1 MRFPK
6 STQLFL
12 ALWLVP
18 LAAAQ
23 IKSSSPPQIDHPV
36 YTLLFKPRIAIPE
49 LKASYFSPPILCS
62 SDGTAYYG
70 VPEPPTY
77 RERTIHQLD
86 VQQPRSFPYR
96 LVEGLYDA
104 RFLAFYPG
112 DAGLYVLVNAARDS
126 QPTRDDESK
135 QVVPNPVN
143 LGAKERHDFL
153 LKFDRSGKYV
163 NRLQLP
169 DEVSFYRFA
178 VLEDGTFV
186 ALAIDRKTAAMRLP
200 QLNSD
205 GKIVRYLPLPSA
217 LKSSGA
223 GSNGSMVGAG
233 DAATA
238 AAGVRLIKWF
248 FAPVRHKALL
258 FAADINQVLEIG
270 SDGVR
275 REVNIAIPKGY
286 FFDGVLSSNDRWLF
300 LVPRQV
306 EWEPGKVGG
315 RLMSSDYTVYEVD
328 FNDGK
333 FIRELKGAP
342 TPGLG
347 IACERDGV
355 FTGFSIGSDSRYVL
369 WTAELPR

>member
-1 MRFPK
+1 MKFPEAMR
-6 STQLFL
+6 LFCSGL
-12 ALWLVP
+12 IVFVP
-18 LAAAQ
+18 LAGAQ
-23 IKSSSPPQIDHPV
+23 IKSSSPAQIDHPV
-36 YTLLFKPRIAIPE
+36 YTLAFKARAAVPE

-86 VQQPRSFPYR
+86 LQEPRSFPYR
-96 LVEGLYDA
+96 EVEGLYDA
-104 RFLAFYPG
+104 RFTAFFPG
-112 DAGLYVLVNAARDS
+112 EAELFVLVNAAQDS
-126 QPTRDDESK
+126 PQARDDALK
-135 QVVPNPVN
+135 QIGPVGS
-143 LGAKERHDFL
+143 GAKERHDFL
-153 LKFDRSGKYV
+153 LKFDKSGKYLI
-163 NRLQLP
+163 RIQLP
-169 DEVSFYRFA
+169 DELSFHRFA
-178 VLEDGTFV
+178 VLEDGSFV
-186 ALAIDRKTAAMRLP
+186 ALAVDRGTTRVRLP

-205 GKIVRYLPLPSA
+205 GKIVRYLALPSA
-217 LKSSGA
+217 LESG
-223 GSNGSMVGAG
+223 GSQPGRRISKEG
-233 DAATA
+233 DAARA
-238 AAGVRLIKWF
+238 EVRINKWF
-248 FAPVRHKALL
+248 FVPVRHKALL

-270 SDGVR
+270 PDGLR
-275 REVNIAIPKGY
+275 REVDIMIPKGY

-315 RLMSSDYTVYEVD
+315 GLMSSDYTLYEVD

-333 FIRELKGAP
+333 FIRELKGTP

-355 FTGFSIGSDSRYVL
+355 FTGFSVGRDSKYVL